1 MRFNL
6 KYLDRIYAM
15 IHACNNANECKL
27 KEKFKLYIFAMSKH
41 IIVTSNASLYNF
53 YNDVIDECNLMG

>member
-1 MRFNL
+1 
-6 KYLDRIYAM
+6 M